1 MGKGKDGR
9 VNARKTRLAYV
20 LIVSCFIGGWS
31 AHTMA
36 EDAKGQRESVTLRL
50 WNIPQ
55 KGSTDP
61 LSLAT
66 RRVFEAFCR
75 KYPDIRVKALVP
87 LKIEGQ
93 ANEGREFLAIAG
105 GVAPDVFYLYGRK
118 IGDYYDQGFLEPL
131 DGYLKGYEQQ
141 YRHPYQGI
149 NAPSSVWE
157 LCQIDGKIYCVPTLY
172 YSMALMCRRDLFA
185 RAGLPVRSPK
195 DWDEFYHFA
204 RRLTWNPS
212 KEPDARPGDPNIYGL
227 YMITGVSAGWHFLQ
241 YTWSAGGE
249 IVRSYYPKG
258 NDGNPELVDVPPPPV
273 DYRKHNVA
281 ISDAD
286 RYYPRLKAERESLRE
301 KGVPLDYSMTDLKW
315 RLVVNQKGGSEA
327 LEFYRR
333 LIHQPWVRCL
343 KKHENREFDLTPED
357 IKRGWGK
364 CPVCGEKIDLASRK
378 GKKRI
383 YRGVVQAGQALDRQT
398 QTVYAMQ
405 IGTLEEIPTN
415 TDVKTIV
422 PVPFPSMRGDIP
434 AVAFIAG
441 HYLAINA
448 SQKDPRVREA
458 AWKYIQFVTGTEA
471 QAIRVRTYIENG
483 LAEYIRPA
491 ALKALGYDLELS
503 RIPPERQEL
512 WKCLRENPKVEPY
525 CKGFQHVMTRQLSM
539 PIEAVILD
547 PPDENGQY
555 HRDPQQL
562 LDAISHDANTLKLDK
577 PPADV
582 MARREKIG
590 WVIGVVVVAFL
601 AFAVWFTIRFA
612 VKMARKA
619 ADLEGFGVQ
628 GTTMRR
634 MFIVVL
640 FLLPAVGTVLLWGY
654 YPLVRGTVMAFQD
667 YKIMTGSTWVGLN
680 NFILT
685 ASSPDFWRYIL
696 QTFQYMFMS
705 LAMGFFA
712 PVILAIL
719 LTEVPKGKVLYR
731 TIYYL
736 PAVTTGLVVM
746 FMWKTL
752 LYDSSDTGLLNQMIF
767 AFNDR
772 PPATMIPL
780 KLLLVGVLVGA
791 LYLLVRA
798 TISPGTTMLG
808 RLVPMIVGVPMAIY
822 LAVSLWN
829 IVTGPGLFDWFREPW
844 EFSAQKFL
852 GDPGLAMFW
861 VIVPTIWAGVG
872 PGCLIYLAALKGV
885 PHEQYEAADLDGAGI
900 WAKVV
905 NVTFPNLSALMI
917 INLVGAVVG
926 AMKAS
931 QQIFVMTGGGPE
943 DVTMTVGLNIWF
955 NAFMFLNFGLAT
967 SQAWVLAAMLIGFT
981 LYQLRLMNKMQFSTA
996 PAKGGK

>member
-1 MGKGKDGR
+1 M
-9 VNARKTRLAYV
+9 KTRGHV
-20 LIVSCFIGGWS
+20 KTVWFISFWVVCGWCLS
-31 AHTMA
+31 ASA
-36 EDAKGQRESVTLRL
+36 ADAGRESSTSPVTLRL
-50 WNIPQ
+50 WNIPL
-55 KGSTDP
+55 KGSTNP
-61 LSLAT
+61 LQLAT

-75 KYPDIRVKALVP
+75 KNPDIHVKALIP

-93 ANEGREFLAIAG
+93 ADEGREFLAIAG

-131 DGYLKGYEQQ
+131 DSYLEAYKKHNG
-141 YRHPYQGI
+141 RSYQGI
-149 NAPSSVWE
+149 NAPSKVWE
-157 LCQIDGKIYCVPTLY
+157 LCQIDGRIYCVPTLY

-185 RAGLPVRSPK
+185 RAGLPMRSPK

-227 YMITGVSAGWHFLQ
+227 QMTTGVSAGWHFLQ

-249 IVRSYYPKG
+249 IVRSFYPKPG
-258 NDGNPELVDVPPPPV
+258 DESTELIEVPPPPV
-273 DYRKHNVA
+273 DYREHHVN

-286 RYYPRLKAERESLRE
+286 RYYPRLEETRKSLQE
-301 KGVPLDYSMTDLKW
+301 KGIPSQYSMTDLKW
-315 RLVVNQKGGSEA
+315 RLVVNQAGGVEA

-333 LIHQPWVRCL
+333 LIHQAWVRCP

-357 IKRGWGK
+357 LKRGWVK
-364 CPVCGEKIDLASRK
+364 CPVCGEKINLSSRE

-383 YRGVVQAGQALDRQT
+383 YRGVVQAGQPTDRQT
-398 QTVYAMQ
+398 RTVYAMQ
-405 IGTLEEIPTN
+405 IGTLQEIPSNSDMKVLVT
-415 TDVKTIV
+415 
-422 PVPFPSMRGDIP
+422 VPFPSMREDIP

-448 SQKDPRVREA
+448 TQKDPRVREA
-458 AWKYIQFVTGTEA
+458 AWKYIQFVTGPEA

-491 ALKALGYDLELS
+491 TLQALGYELELS
-503 RIPPERQEL
+503 RIPPERREL
-512 WKCLRENPKVEPY
+512 WKRLRENPKVEPY

-539 PIEAVILD
+539 PIEAIILD
-547 PPDENGQY
+547 PPDEDGRYQ
-555 HRDPQQL
+555 RDPRQL
-562 LDAISHDANTLKLDK
+562 LDAIAHDANTLKLDK
-577 PPADV
+577 PPAEV
-582 MARREKIG
+582 MARRERIG
-590 WVIGVVVVAFL
+590 WIIGVLVVGFL
-601 AFAVWFTIRFA
+601 IFAVWFTIRFA
-612 VKMARKA
+612 VQMARKA

-634 MFIVVL
+634 LFIVVL
-640 FLLPAVGTVLLWGY
+640 FLLPAVGSVLLWGY
-654 YPLVRGTVMAFQD
+654 YPLARGTIMAFQD
-667 YKIMTGSTWVGLN
+667 YKIMTGSKWVGLE

-685 ASSPDFWRYIL
+685 AGSVDFWRYVL
-696 QTFQYMFMS
+696 QTFQYMLMS

-712 PVILAIL
+712 PILLAIL

-731 TIYYL
+731 TLYYL

-746 FMWKTL
+746 FMWKNL
-752 LYDSSDTGLLNQMIF
+752 LYDSSDTGLINQMILT
-767 AFNDR
+767 FNDR
-772 PPATMIPL
+772 PPGTMILL
-780 KLLLVGVLVGA
+780 KLLLVGILS
-791 LYLLVRA
+791 LTMYLLVRA
-798 TISPGTTMLG
+798 VFSPGTTKLG
-808 RLVPMIVGVPMAIY
+808 RLIPMILAVPLAVY
-822 LAVSLWN
+822 LAAQLWT
-829 IVTGPGLFDWFREPW
+829 IVTGPGLFAWFQEPW
-844 EFSAQKFL
+844 EFQPQKFL
-852 GDPGLAMFW
+852 GDPNLAMFW
-861 VIVPTIWAGVG
+861 IIVPGLWAGVG

-900 WAKVV
+900 WSKVV

-967 SQAWVLAAMLIGFT
+967 SQAWILGAMLIGFT

-996 PAKGGK
+996 SAKGGK